1 MLRNTSNRFL
11 YFLRRNL
18 KSEFHFSKKSK
29 KSYWQL
35 GSLLSPK
42 KASNNLIVKL
52 KIKEYQFKKLY
63 NLLDLNY
70 SFYYHFSE
78 SESIVLISTI
88 LEYSPILRYCD
99 LLYRILQMCLQYKF
113 HQNKAHYKKRQ
124 LFHFYCFPL
133 NLKNFFKKNF

>member
-1 MLRNTSNRFL
+1 MTSSTDINYLKNTGVIPLWVNDNATARKCIYLDYSYEDKRW
-11 YFLRRNL
+11 
-18 KSEFHFSKKSK
+18 KK
-29 KSYWQL
+29 
-35 GSLLSPK
+35 
-42 KASNNLIVKL
+42 N
-52 KIKEYQFKKLY
+52 EYQFKKLY